1 MKKFIALLLAALMV
15 LSLVACA
22 SQTETTTEPAATE
35 TAADETKTEETAAEP
50 AAEEAPAAE
59 EGDKDLNVY
68 GIYKSDGAYFVNE
81 GWSLEN
87 AMKQIAEPAG
97 YTVSWHYLSCD
108 MDPEKCMS
116 LVENAIADKADAIV
130 ICVPDQTMSI
140 SVVERC
146 DEAGVPVIAVDDGL
160 IDADG
165 NKIAPW
171 FGIDAYN
178 IGYAAGEWAA
188 DYAKEN
194 GLVDDESAGLLYMT
208 MSTVSSCVPR
218 TEGEKQAWAD
228 KLGADAMADRTFEGD
243 YETTMELAY
252 NAASSVITAN
262 PQIKSWLVMVPS
274 ENGALG
280 AGSALEEAGLAET
293 SCVINLGGDEMIN
306 QWDAGNYSVVRVSAY
321 FSGLVVGREAGTA
334 LANYLINGTELPAEY
349 ATPAEMMD
357 QTNYNDIA
365 IRKPE

>member
-22 SQTETTTEPAATE
+22 AKTETAESATTE
-35 TAADETKTEETAAEP
+35 TAAEETKTEQTAAEETTEEP
-50 AAEEAPAAE
+50 AAEE

-81 GWSLEN
+81 SWSLEK
-87 AMKQIAEPAG
+87 AMKEVAEPAG

-130 ICVPDQTMSI
+130 ICVPDQTMSV

-146 DEAGVPVIAVDDGL
+146 NEAGVPVIAVDDGL

-194 GLVDDESAGLLYMT
+194 GLVDDETAGLLYMT

-293 SCVINLGGDEMIN
+293 SCVVNLGGDEMVN

-357 QTNYNDIA
+357 QTNYNDIV
-365 IRKPE
+365 IRKEG